1 MNVLRIELKTK
12 NLVLVNVESID
23 QSFDVSGSRLDV
35 IQSIGGEQVASVHKL
50 TGSEK
55 AILTAAS
62 NEGRR
67 TNLAIFHSIPNHAH
81 KAEAT
86 S

>member
-1 MNVLRIELKTK
+1 MNVLRIELSTK
-12 NLVLVNVESID
+12 NLVLVNVESIE
-23 QSFDVSGSRLDV
+23 QKFDASGSRLDV
-35 IQSIGGEQVASVHKL
+35 TQSINGEPIFSVHKL

-67 TNLAIFHSIPNHAH
+67 TNLAIFHAVPNHAH
-81 KAEAT
+81 KTEVAV
-86 S
+86 